1 MKGKFTIAK
10 KFKAIIALV
19 IVFLMIL
26 ATNMM
31 DNKHFAFVQES
42 FESIYKDRLVVND
55 YIFRIARL
63 VEAKREKANSL
74 TLGEKYLLES
84 QSSDSIDQ
92 LIINYTST
100 KLSRKEEMQFS
111 TLKEKLNTL
120 SFLEAELAKATD
132 SEERNQL
139 LIRLND
145 NTSSII
151 DNLETLSS
159 IQLDEAR
166 GLFHSA
172 NRLIDISYLNSRLEI
187 AFLII
192 IGSAILTLIMIKPSS

>member
-166 GLFHSA
+166 GFFIV
-172 NRLIDISYLNSRLEI
+172 LID
-187 AFLII
+187 
-192 IGSAILTLIMIKPSS
+192 